1 MRLLLDTCTLLW
13 LTQDADELSDHARG
27 LLVAPSTELILS
39 SASVWELAVKSALG
53 RVRFDRPL
61 DEWIADVRESYGL
74 APLPIDDD
82 AAVHLL
88 RLPPLHRDPFDRML
102 VAQALIHGLV
112 ILTPDR
118 AIREYPARTA
128 W

>member
-27 LLVAPSTELILS
+27 LLVSPSTELVLS
-39 SASVWELAVKSALG
+39 SASAWELAVKSALG

-61 DEWIADVRESYGL
+61 DEWLADVRESYGL
-74 APLPIDDD
+74 TPLPIDDD

-102 VAQALIHGLV
+102 VAQALVHGLV

>member
-13 LTQDADELSDHARG
+13 LTQGADELSDRAREH
-27 LLVAPSTELILS
+27 LISPSSELVLS

-53 RVRFDRPL
+53 RLTFDRPF
-61 DEWIADVRESYGL
+61 DEWITDVREAYGL
-74 APLPIDDD
+74 LPLPVDDV
-82 AAVHLL
+82 AAAHLL
-88 RLPPLHRDPFDRML
+88 RLPPLHRDPFDRIL
-102 VAQALIHGLV
+102 VAQALVHGLV

-118 AIREYPARTA
+118 AIRDYPARTI

>member
-13 LTQDADELSDHARG
+13 LTQDADELSDHARA
-27 LLVAPSTELILS
+27 LLVSPSTELVLS

-53 RVRFDRPL
+53 RVHFDRPL
-61 DEWIADVRESYGL
+61 DEWIADVHESYGL

-102 VAQALIHGLV
+102 VAQALVHGLT

-118 AIREYPARTA
+118 AIRDYPARTV